1 MANVSFFAPKYRRHK
16 ATGQAVVV
24 IRGNYFYLGK
34 HGSSASREAYRRL
47 VAEYMQT
54 GTTPTQTTQ
63 DTITVVEVLA
73 AYLKFAR
80 TYYRKNGKTTDEL
93 TAIKRAIGVVQEL
106 YGRKPACEFGPLA
119 LKAVQGSMIDRGWC
133 RNQIN
138 KHIDRV
144 RRVFKWAVSEEIIPS
159 SVHESLRTVSGLRR
173 GRTKAKE
180 GEPVRPVAD
189 SVVEA
194 TLEHLPV
201 VVADMVRLQRLTGMR
216 PGEVC
221 IVRPCDLDRS
231 GDVWVYRPGSHK
243 VQHYDRERVIPIG
256 PNAQDVL
263 LRYLARDS
271 KSYCFQPRDSE
282 RKRQAERHAD
292 RRTPM
297 SCGNRPGS
305 NRLGKPSP
313 HRITIWCVA
322 LFQFFISNFFSVISG
337 LQDSIEPGI
346 PQSIYQS
353 E

>member
-1 MANVSFFAPKYRRHK
+1 MANVSFFAPKYRHHK

-24 IRGNYFYLGK
+24 IRGKYFYLGK
-34 HGSSASREAYRRL
+34 HGSSSSREAYRRL

-54 GTTPTQTTQ
+54 GTTPTQTSQ

-119 LKAVQGSMIDRGWC
+119 LKTVQASMIDRGWC

-180 GEPVRPVAD
+180 GKPVRPIAD
-189 SVVEA
+189 CVVDA
-194 TLEHLPV
+194 TAFFGWSCSRRQSILESLQRESQRSRCLFEFLV
-201 VVADMVRLQRLTGMR
+201 FRLRRARKVRLQ
-216 PGEVC
+216 
-221 IVRPCDLDRS
+221 
-231 GDVWVYRPGSHK
+231 
-243 VQHYDRERVIPIG
+243 PI
-256 PNAQDVL
+256 QFTL
-263 LRYLARDS
+263 HTLSR
-271 KSYCFQPRDSE
+271 KSVS
-282 RKRQAERHAD
+282 
-292 RRTPM
+292 
-297 SCGNRPGS
+297 
-305 NRLGKPSP
+305 
-313 HRITIWCVA
+313 
-322 LFQFFISNFFSVISG
+322 
-337 LQDSIEPGI
+337 
-346 PQSIYQS
+346 
-353 E
+353 